1 MSWKFFKLSSGS
13 ETHFDFLFHIETYL
27 CSKSKSANYSHHSSG
42 SQKRSM
48 ETTASIIAF
57 IDLAGKIVG
66 LIIKVNQLWGE
77 AKDLP
82 HDLRDLLDELEDF
95 ALVFDELKDQLEYDQ
110 ARNTRSNSSYINRS
124 FMAANKAKDMLE
136 ELAREIYLT
145 IQSKREGLQR
155 TLTSFKL
162 LIKKEKIERYQTRL
176 KRAITLLQ
184 TAISTYQM

>member
-1 MSWKFFKLSSGS
+1 
-13 ETHFDFLFHIETYL
+13 
-27 CSKSKSANYSHHSSG
+27 
-42 SQKRSM
+42 M

-57 IDLAGKIVG
+57 IDIAGKIVG

-95 ALVFDELKDQLEYDQ
+95 ALIFEELKDQLEYDQ
-110 ARNTRSNSSYINRS
+110 AHDTRSNSSYISRS
-124 FMAANKAKDMLE
+124 FMAANKAKEMLE
-136 ELAREIYLT
+136 ELAAEIYLT

-155 TLTSFKL
+155 TLSSFKL
-162 LIKKEKIERYQTRL
+162 LLKKEKIERYQTRL